1 MSPSQV
7 SVTTSGVQ
15 LIPAA
20 IPGVKPRDAIFI
32 GRQDSDTR
40 IVALSFSDKS
50 FDATRAAIFLGPG
63 EFIGITP
70 DSAMGKGLV
79 TRGLYAKVASGAAI
93 NVNVEY

>member
-1 MSPSQV
+1 MSPSQI

-15 LIPAA
+15 LIPAS
-20 IPGVKPRDAIFI
+20 IPGIRPRDAIFI
-32 GRQDSDTR
+32 GRQDDDPR
-40 IVALSFSDKS
+40 IIALSFSDQT

-79 TRGLYAKVASGAAI
+79 TRGLFAKVASGAAI

>member
-15 LIPAA
+15 LIAPAT
-20 IPGVKPRDAIFI
+20 PGLKGRDAIFI
-32 GRQDSDTR
+32 GRQDTDTR
-40 IVALSFSDKS
+40 IVSLSFSGTG
-50 FDATRAAIFLGPG
+50 FNAAHAAIFIGPG
-63 EFIGITP
+63 EWISITP

-79 TRGLYAKVASGAAI
+79 TRGLFAKLASGAAI